1 MRGSTSLPAVG
12 SKPKGA
18 LVKTGDSG
26 DHARLLRNW
35 RAERDSSA
43 LYAAL
48 AQLEDDPQL
57 RGVYLE
63 LSGAERRHADF
74 WEERLRVLG
83 RAVPA
88 FRPSGRIRVLILLA
102 RRLGI
107 AFIVPSVIAREMKE
121 RDDYAGQADAAGLV
135 SEEHSHA
142 TALRGRDH
150 AALGNNLRA
159 AVLGANDG
167 LASNF
172 CLMMGVAGAQVST
185 SIVLLTGIAGLLG
198 GAFSM
203 ALGEWLSVTNAREL
217 ALSQLDRDIG
227 TLEPDPTH
235 ISVASA
241 GDAVSAAGVS
251 FLLFALGALVPL
263 LPFCVLP
270 AGWRIAGTITL
281 SAAALFALGWATSL
295 FNGRS
300 AGYSGLRQTVFGA
313 AAALVTWL
321 AGRAFGVLVGGP
333 GPQG

>member
-1 MRGSTSLPAVG
+1 MTTAESREQ
-12 SKPKGA
+12 
-18 LVKTGDSG
+18 
-26 DHARLLRNW
+26 ARLFGNW
-35 RAERDSSA
+35 RAERDSAA

-48 AQLEDDPQL
+48 AQLAGDPQL

-63 LSGAERRHADF
+63 LAGAERRHADF
-74 WEERLRVLG
+74 WEERLRILG

-88 FRPSGRIRVLILLA
+88 FHASARIRVLILLA
-102 RRLGI
+102 RHLGI
-107 AFIVPSVIAREMKE
+107 GFIAPSVIAREMKE
-121 RDDYAGQADAAGLV
+121 RDDYAGQEDALSAGLP
-135 SEEHSHA
+135 SEEHGHA

-172 CLMMGVAGAQVST
+172 CLMMGVAGAQVSA

-198 GAFSM
+198 GACSM

-235 ISVASA
+235 ATVASA
-241 GDAVSAAGVS
+241 GDAVSAAGLS

-263 LPFCVLP
+263 LPFCFLP
-270 AGWRIAGTITL
+270 VGLRIAGTITL
-281 SAAALFALGWATSL
+281 SAAALFALGLATSL

-300 AGYSGLRQTVFGA
+300 AWYSGLRQTVFGA

-321 AGRAFGVLVGGP
+321 AGRAFGALAGP
-333 GPQG
+333 GG

>member
-1 MRGSTSLPAVG
+1 M
-12 SKPKGA
+12 
-18 LVKTGDSG
+18 KTAESG
-26 DHARLLRNW
+26 ERARLLRNW
-35 RAERDSSA
+35 RAERDSAA
-43 LYAAL
+43 LYGGL
-48 AQLEDDPQL
+48 AQLERDPRL
-57 RGVYLE
+57 RGIYLE

-83 RAVPA
+83 CPVPA
-88 FRPSGRIRVLILLA
+88 FRPSGRIRVLMLLA
-102 RRLGI
+102 RHLGI
-107 AFIVPSVIAREMKE
+107 GFIVPSVIAREMKE
-121 RDDYAGQADAAGLV
+121 RDDYAGQEDALSAGLV
-135 SEEHSHA
+135 SEEHGHA
-142 TALRGRDH
+142 TALRGRDQ

-172 CLMMGVAGAQVST
+172 CLMMGVAGAQVSA

-198 GAFSM
+198 GACSM

-227 TLEPDPTH
+227 TLKPDPAH

-241 GDAVSAAGVS
+241 GDALSAAGVS

-270 AGWRIAGTITL
+270 AALRIAGTIAL
-281 SAAALFALGWATSL
+281 SAAALFVVGLATSL

-300 AGYSGLRQTVFGA
+300 AWYSGLRQTAFGA
-313 AAALVTWL
+313 AAALITWL
-321 AGRAFGVLVGGP
+321 AGRAFGALSGG
-333 GPQG
+333 G